1 MKFCKYIA
9 IAFAVLLAAV
19 VSPASATPVPPCL
32 SLTVTEGSHVKLTAS
47 PSGAGYTYD
56 WTVPSALTGQSA
68 DGTNIMEFN
77 VPACGGPWTVTL
89 MMNPTG
95 SPITCKSICDIELT
109 CSGLCPA
116 CPVIPETCIADP
128 TTWEYVCASAPDSLF
143 YEWYLQTNV
152 ATIPIQTDMSTWGSV
167 VVSDSKTYTPSP
179 SWTGFNVPDADIPS
193 KTTYV
198 TFVVR
203 QDSDGLGGPDT
214 ILKWCTKLVTLYYNP
229 TATMASAIT

>member
-1 MKFCKYIA
+1 MRISKYKA
-9 IAFAVLLAAV
+9 IAFAVLLVAV
-19 VSPASATPVPPCL
+19 LSTASAVTQAPCL

-77 VPACGGPWTVTL
+77 VPPCGGPWTVTL

-95 SPITCKSICDIELT
+95 SPITCKSICDIVLT
-109 CSGLCPA
+109 CSGLCPD
-116 CPVIPETCIADP
+116 CPTIPETCIADP
-128 TTWEYVCASAPDSLF
+128 TTWAYVCDNAPDSLY
-143 YEWYLQTNV
+143 YEWYLQTDVSITPVQN
-152 ATIPIQTDMSTWGSV
+152 DMTTWGSN

-179 SWTGFNVPDADIPS
+179 GWTGFNVPDPVVPS

-203 QDSDGLGGPDT
+203 QDADGLGGPDT
-214 ILKWCTKLVTLYYNP
+214 ILKWCSKLVTLYYNP
-229 TATMASAIT
+229 TATMTPDIT

>member
-1 MKFCKYIA
+1 MKISKFIT
-9 IAFAVLLAAV
+9 IAFAIMLAAV
-19 VSPASATPVPPCL
+19 VSPVTATVPCL

-56 WTVPSALTGQSA
+56 WTVPSDLTGQSA

-95 SPITCKSICDIELT
+95 SPITCKSICDIVLT
-109 CSGLCPA
+109 CSGLCPD
-116 CPVIPETCIADP
+116 CPTIPETCIADE
-128 TTWEYVCASAPDSLF
+128 TTWGYVCDSAPDSLF
-143 YEWYLQTNV
+143 YEWYLQTDM
-152 ATIPIQTDMSTWGSV
+152 AITPIQSDMSTWGNN
-167 VVSDSKTYTPSP
+167 VVSNSKTYTPSP
-179 SWTGFNVPDADIPS
+179 DWTGFNEPDADVPS

-203 QDSDGLGGPDT
+203 QDSDGQGGPDT
-214 ILKWCTKLVTLYYNP
+214 VLKWCSQLVTLYFNP
-229 TATMASAIT
+229 IATMTSDVT